1 MNYLSDEETLFVWRQ
16 LGRWVADGLIQEEN
30 RDMCCASMVRTYRHV
45 RKIGIVIS
53 LEDYCRDCYAVM
65 AAVVA
70 IPRQPSARRMT
81 VH

>member
-16 LGRWVADGLIQEEN
+16 LGRWVDDGLIQEEN
-30 RDMCCASMVRTYRHV
+30 RDMCCAKLVRTYCHV

-53 LEDYCRDCYAVM
+53 LEDYCRDCYAAM
-65 AAVVA
+65 TAVAA